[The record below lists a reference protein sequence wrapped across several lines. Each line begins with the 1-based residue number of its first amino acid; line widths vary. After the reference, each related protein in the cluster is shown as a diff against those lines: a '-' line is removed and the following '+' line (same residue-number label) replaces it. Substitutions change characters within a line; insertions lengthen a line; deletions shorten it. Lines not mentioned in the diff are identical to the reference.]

1 MRVTYKYQLESD
13 HELQRAEVYIE
24 RRSRGLERLKKIT
37 PNMISFLK
45 LFLKYTEFR
54 RLVDYRLKSCS
65 CVCVGGGKII
75 RDIYVSNHNHT

>member
-13 HELQRAEVYIE
+13 HELQRTEVYIE
-24 RRSRGLERLKKIT
+24 RRSRGLERLEKMT

-65 CVCVGGGKII
+65 CGGGKII

>member
-1 MRVTYKYQLESD
+1 MRETYKYQLESD
-13 HELQRAEVYIE
+13 MNYKELKYI
-24 RRSRGLERLKKIT
+24 LKEDLVAWSDWKKMA

-65 CVCVGGGKII
+65 CVWGG
-75 RDIYVSNHNHT
+75 